1 MVRIK
6 VLHAQKLDNKE
17 KSNEDGFHYLLLVYA
32 SRQHG
37 ANSPL
42 SKSSCKGPRRIV
54 PSRLDDK
61 YGHQALFTT
70 VESNISRDIHIEM
83 IYTLKRNA

>member
-6 VLHAQKLDNKE
+6 VFHAQKLGNKE
-17 KSNEDGFHYLLLVYA
+17 KDSKDNFQYLFFVYA
-32 SRQHG
+32 SRQHS

-54 PSRLDDK
+54 PNHLDDK
-61 YGHQALFTT
+61 YGHQALFAIIA
-70 VESNISRDIHIEM
+70 SNIAGHSLPADV
-83 IYTLKRNA
+83 

>member
-6 VLHAQKLDNKE
+6 VSHAQKLDNKE
-17 KSNEDGFHYLLLVYA
+17 KDSKDNFQYLFFVYA

-42 SKSSCKGPRRIV
+42 SKSSSKGPRRIV
-54 PSRLDDK
+54 PNHLDYK
-61 YGHQALFTT
+61 YGHQALFAIIA
-70 VESNISRDIHIEM
+70 SNIAGHSLPADV
-83 IYTLKRNA
+83 